1 MHKNSLVRAITVA
14 GLFSPAVT
22 FAAGTWSDARNDAM
36 GGTGVAS
43 SHYGSAALTNPA
55 LLTNAQPSDNV
66 SVILPSVG
74 VFVSDP
80 DKVEDKFDRIKSS
93 WDSVKNTLNASSG
106 VTNPL
111 LRRLALQQ
119 GISSFQSLRGELEG
133 INGDRAYGDA
143 AAAAVIAVPNQTL
156 PFSFVVKGWGVANA
170 KAVVTDRDLAY
181 LDSVAAGRTIPSSAD
196 LNSFTSRAEGAGAL
210 VTEYGVAMAKAFSI
224 AGQPVSVGITPKLQ
238 QIDTYNYIAS
248 INNYSASDFRNSE
261 FRKSTT
267 GANLDLGVSTNL
279 TPNWSAG
286 LVAQNLIGRRIDTK
300 EVQGIQRTFSLR
312 PQVTAGTAW
321 NKDKLT
327 LATDIDLTPAS
338 GFDAEKK
345 NQYAG
350 VGAEYRVLSWAQL
363 RVGYRANMRDSDK
376 DQVTAG
382 IGLSPFGV
390 HLDLTGMV
398 GTASQ
403 HTYGAAA
410 KLSFT
415 F

>member
-1 MHKNSLVRAITVA
+1 MHKKSLVRAMTVA

-22 FAAGTWSDARNDAM
+22 LAAGTWSDARNDAM

-55 LLTNAQPSDNV
+55 LLTKAQASDNV
-66 SVILPSVG
+66 SLILPSVG
-74 VFVSDP
+74 AVVSDP
-80 DKVEDKFDRIKSS
+80 NKVEDKFDRIKSS
-93 WDSVKNTLNASSG
+93 WDSIKDLLNSSSG
-106 VTNPL
+106 ITNPL

-119 GISSFQSLRGELEG
+119 GISSFQSLRSDLHS

-143 AAAAVIAVPNQTL
+143 AAATVVAVPNETL
-156 PFSFVVKGWGVANA
+156 PFAVVVKGWGVANA
-170 KAVVTDRDLAY
+170 KAVVTDRDLTY
-181 LDSVAAGRTIPSSAD
+181 LDSVAAGTTIPTSAD

-210 VTEYGVAMAKAFSI
+210 VTEYGVAMAKSFSI

-238 QIDTYNYIAS
+238 RIDTYNYIAS
-248 INNYSASDFRNSE
+248 INNYSTSDFRNSE
-261 FRKSTT
+261 FKKSSS
-267 GANLDLGVSTNL
+267 GANLDLGFSTDL
-279 TPNWSAG
+279 TSRWSAG

-300 EVQGIQRTFSLR
+300 EVQGIQRTFNLR
-312 PQVTAGTAW
+312 PLVTAGTAW
-321 NKDKLT
+321 NTDKLT

-338 GFDAEKK
+338 GFDSEKK

-376 DQVTAG
+376 NLVTAG
-382 IGLSPFGV
+382 LGLSPFGV

-398 GTASQ
+398 GTESK

>member
-1 MHKNSLVRAITVA
+1 MYKKYLVRAMTVA
-14 GLFSPAVT
+14 SLFSPAIT

-43 SHYGSAALTNPA
+43 SHYGSAALINPA
-55 LLTNAQPSDNV
+55 LLTKAQAGDHV
-66 SVILPSVG
+66 SLILPSVG
-74 VFVSDP
+74 VFIADP
-80 DKVEDKFDRIKSS
+80 DKVEDKFDLIKSS
-93 WDSVKNTLNASSG
+93 WDSVKNTLNTSSG
-106 VTNPL
+106 ISNPL

-119 GISSFQSLRGELEG
+119 GIASFQSLRGELQN
-133 INGDRAYGDA
+133 INGDSAYGDA
-143 AAAAVIAVPNQTL
+143 AAATVVAIPNDTL
-156 PFSFVVKGWGVANA
+156 PLAFVVKGWGVANA

-181 LDSVAAGRTIPSSAD
+181 LDSVAAGTTIPTSAD
-196 LNSFTSRAEGAGAL
+196 LNNFTSRAEGVGAL
-210 VTEYGVAMAKAFSI
+210 VTEYGVAMAKQVDI
-224 AGQPVSVGITPKLQ
+224 AGQSVAVGITPKLQ
-238 QIDTYNYIAS
+238 RIDTYNYIAS

-261 FRKSTT
+261 FKKSSS
-267 GANLDLGVSTNL
+267 GANLDLGFSTDL
-279 TPNWSAG
+279 TSRWSAG

-300 EVQGIQRTFSLR
+300 EVQGIQRTFTVR

-321 NKDKLT
+321 NTETLT

-338 GFDAEKK
+338 GFNGETK

-350 VGAEYRVLSWAQL
+350 IGAEYRALSWAQL
-363 RVGYRANMRDSDK
+363 RVGYRANMHDSDK
-376 DQVTAG
+376 NQVTAG
-382 IGLSPFGV
+382 FGLSPFGI

-398 GTASQ
+398 GTESK